1 MGKFLRVPD
10 TFCWVN
16 QQMTWLVGP
25 TAWSACTTWSDQL
38 LLAVLV
44 LVQVQRP
51 TGACAR
57 QVHSAEGQLGSV
69 EQHLEINANSFVSKS
84 KCENYI
90 ASCTGD
96 TLYRKGWSNQ
106 VTQ

>member
-38 LLAVLV
+38 LLAPERRDQLLFAFCRTGLHKLWYVLI
-44 LVQVQRP
+44 
-51 TGACAR
+51 
-57 QVHSAEGQLGSV
+57 S
-69 EQHLEINANSFVSKS
+69 
-84 KCENYI
+84 
-90 ASCTGD
+90 
-96 TLYRKGWSNQ
+96 
-106 VTQ
+106 